1 MSVGDN
7 YQYISRMLFITVWFA
22 YAAPLGVVFSLVA
35 MFFNYW
41 VDKSFLV
48 YVNKLPES
56 VNESVADKILMAL
69 ELLPLL
75 YMCGTLQYTYK
86 FGESS
91 NVLDFLAKFLNYGI
105 VLVVMLLSMVGYA
118 LFWKR
123 NLEEQ
128 PEKLTYQ
135 EAQYLFTSDYDTENP
150 ITRYRSYID
159 FLNRLL
165 ESRNLDEESSLQLQ
179 TMISKLAKKRS
190 LQ

>member
-35 MFFNYW
+35 IFLNYW

-56 VNESVADKILMAL
+56 VNESVTDKILMAL